1 MHAVIPYYNLNA
13 EQKKGI
19 ISANQKL
26 YKKASKKE
34 KTLILNHLQAV
45 TGYSRKYIIYL
56 LNLHNKTIT
65 RKGNIILK
73 AEITKTAASKRGRKR
88 IYTKDIARILFR
100 LWKISGGISSKHLK
114 AFIVENYDVLWNYPE
129 LKDVPE
135 EKRELIK
142 QISHATIDR
151 LLKPY
156 RDRYNEGCIPFPIR
170 KRKRKSAHLVKGQI
184 DIQLW
189 KEKQSEEPG
198 YIEVDLV
205 EHNGGN
211 SKGEFIYTLCGVDV
225 KTYWVFL
232 RPLKNK
238 ARVWTIEAL
247 DDIINSSPFTVYH
260 IHSDNGSEFVNIHL
274 LEYCRERGIRFT
286 RSREHVSNDNPHVEN
301 RNMVVVRRYVGYARY
316 DTEKELKVLKELYY
330 YIELRH
336 NFFIPTMRLIT
347 KEKVGKKYKRVYE
360 TKTPYQ
366 RVIEDP
372 SVPELIKE
380 ALMEFKKKLDIVKIN
395 KTIVKLYNQL
405 EKTHRKKEVN
415 P

>member
-26 YKKASKKE
+26 YKKPPKK
-34 KTLILNHLQAV
+34 KRHL
-45 TGYSRKYIIYL
+45 YSTIYKL
-56 LNLHNKTIT
+56 
-65 RKGNIILK
+65 
-73 AEITKTAASKRGRKR
+73 
-88 IYTKDIARILFR
+88 
-100 LWKISGGISSKHLK
+100 
-114 AFIVENYDVLWNYPE
+114 
-129 LKDVPE
+129 
-135 EKRELIK
+135 
-142 QISHATIDR
+142 
-151 LLKPY
+151 
-156 RDRYNEGCIPFPIR
+156 
-170 KRKRKSAHLVKGQI
+170 
-184 DIQLW
+184 
-189 KEKQSEEPG
+189 SEEPG

-238 ARVWTIEAL
+238 TRVWTIEAL

-260 IHSDNGSEFVNIHL
+260 IHSDNGSEFINIHL

-286 RSREHVSNDNPHVEN
+286 RSREHASNGNPHVEN
-301 RNMVVVRRYVGYARY
+301 RNMVVVRRYVRYARY

-366 RVIEDP
+366 RIIEDP

-395 KTIVKLYNQL
+395 KTIIKLYNQL